1 MTYKKVLLGIV
12 ALASITACTKYD
24 LAVPT
29 IQANSEL
36 STALGRFKF
45 VFSDFL
51 KGDALIKMGAD
62 SSITLRYAQDSIAG
76 YKVANILEK
85 ATGGLTASVSKS
97 ITLGAVSVPT
107 LNMAQSIA
115 LSQLGAAFPA
125 PLDGFCL
132 NGGTAVVA
140 SGAFSTTTAVNS
152 DLPLLS
158 SFQSVTLVSGTLTL
172 QLTNNFPFSIQNLT
186 IDLINT
192 NTGDLVA
199 TLPMRNASNGTDIS
213 AMGGTASGTANLAG
227 KTMTNQLSVRIG
239 TFDCP
244 GVAAGTVFLSTE
256 TLEIGIDIANMK
268 VKKGVVKIPAQS
280 LPNDAMVVPLAT
292 SNPDQKFKE
301 ITLNNA
307 AINYSVSKTMKVNV
321 ALALTFPTITQNGVP
336 VTQIITTSGDNTTGT
351 INLENAVCNLASF
364 AAQPYN
370 QLPVNIALSIITSG
384 GSFLPVNEADQVTTN
399 VTFANL
405 EIGEAKG
412 QFGNF
417 DIDIPAATQDI
428 GAGFA
433 FLTPESKR
441 LLFANPVMR
450 IKTLNSFGLPINV
463 DLLMAAEGVLTGK
476 ENLGLAA
483 DAGHIKFDIARPTI
497 GQIATPA
504 QLTEGVKVID
514 KNSSNIVQFMGL
526 IPKTISSVGKV
537 SIRSTGAQMDYFTAD
552 SRIKLGLE
560 MDVPIKFSTENLIIR
575 DTVTSFANLV
585 TTATA
590 QYVDYAAMDVQYK
603 TRLPISV
610 TLNLATLNNDILTD
624 VVTDILLPATDAIDA
639 TGKVTAAKSGAF
651 ELKLTADQLLKLS
664 AAPKTVMVMK
674 VKTAG
679 TGTNPVA
686 IYTHYDLD
694 MGIGMRIKT
703 KYNK

>member
-1 MTYKKVLLGIV
+1 
-12 ALASITACTKYD
+12 
-24 LAVPT
+24 
-29 IQANSEL
+29 
-36 STALGRFKF
+36 
-45 VFSDFL
+45 
-51 KGDALIKMGAD
+51 MGAD
-62 SSITLRYAQDSIAG
+62 SSITLRYAQDSLAG
-76 YKVANILEK
+76 YKVADILDK
-85 ATGGLTASVSKS
+85 ATGGITASVTKA
-97 ITLGAVSVPT
+97 IALGTVSVPNVSLSQT
-107 LNMAQSIA
+107 IL
-115 LSQLGAAFPA
+115 LSQLGAAFPV
-125 PLDGFCL
+125 PLDGFCM
-132 NGGTAVVA
+132 NGGTAIAA
-140 SGAFSTTTAVNS
+140 SGAFSTATPVNS
-152 DLPLLS
+152 NLPILS
-158 SFQSVTLVSGTLTL
+158 QIQSVSLADGTLNFS
-172 QLTNNFPFSIQNLT
+172 LTNNFPFAIQNLT
-186 IDLINT
+186 IDLFNT

-199 TLPMRNASNGTDIS
+199 TLPIKNASSGSEIAATGG
-213 AMGGTASGTANLAG
+213 MGTATANLTG
-227 KTMTNQLSVRIG
+227 KTLLNQLSCRIG
-239 TFDCP
+239 KFDSP

-256 TLEIGIDIANMK
+256 TLAIDISITNMK
-268 VKKGVVKIPAQS
+268 VKSGVVKIPAQS
-280 LPNDAMVVPLAT
+280 IPGIDMVVPLAT
-292 SNPDQKFKE
+292 NNPNQKFKE
-301 ITLNNA
+301 ITLKNG
-307 AINYSVSKTMKVNV
+307 AINYTIAKTMRVNV
-321 ALALTFPTITQNGVP
+321 NLALTFPTITQNGVP
-336 VTQIITTSGDNTTGT
+336 VTEIIPVVGGEELTGT
-351 INLENAVCNLASF
+351 INLKDAVCNLSNF

-370 QLPVNIALSIITSG
+370 QLPVNIAVSILTSG
-384 GSFLPVNEADQVTTN
+384 GGFVPVNETDQITTN
-399 VTFANL
+399 VSFVNL

-483 DAGHIKFDIARPTI
+483 DAGHIKFDIARPTL

-639 TGKVTAAKSGAF
+639 TGKVTAAKSGTF
-651 ELKLTADQLLKLS
+651 ELKLTAGQLLKLS

-679 TGTNPVA
+679 AGTNPVA